1 MTHLVKFQF
10 LQFLDEQMM
19 DFLFTKVEVWVLFAC
34 FFFCF
39 IVVFCLTFTLYQD
52 VLGEKLK
59 PNANL

>member
-1 MTHLVKFQF
+1 MIHLVKFQF

-19 DFLFTKVEVWVLFAC
+19 DFLFTKVEVGVLFAC

-39 IVVFCLTFTLYQD
+39 TVVFCLTFTLCQD

-59 PNANL
+59 PNENL